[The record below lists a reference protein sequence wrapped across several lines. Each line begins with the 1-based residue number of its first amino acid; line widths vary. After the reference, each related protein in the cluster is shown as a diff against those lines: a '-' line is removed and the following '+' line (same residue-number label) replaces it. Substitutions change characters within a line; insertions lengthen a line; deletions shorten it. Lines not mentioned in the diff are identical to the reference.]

1 MSTEITVSAPA
12 KLFILGEHAVVFDGT
27 CIVTAVDARLHV
39 KLSRR
44 PDPVLHIDAPD
55 VGLADFQRPLT
66 DVIAGQAS
74 TPESA
79 FIESCVRIF
88 HERHHIST
96 GLNIQTHSQFK
107 REYGIGSSSAVVAA
121 TLFGLSQLY
130 EQDFTKE
137 ELLKM
142 GVDAIQRVQ
151 TLGSGADLAAAIYG
165 GTLYYVNR
173 EPRQAELLTVGDL
186 PLLVVYSGHK
196 ASTRRWVESVGDLQH
211 RWPMIVNPVV
221 EAMLAIVETG
231 KAAILTQDWSQL
243 GTLMNIQHG
252 LLHAL
257 GVDTA
262 SLSQI
267 VHFAREQGAY
277 GAKLSG
283 AGGGDCAIILCDLED
298 VDDIRTR
305 LTDAGL
311 RILELKA
318 NADGVQIESD
328 AT

>member
-27 CIVTAVDARLHV
+27 CIVTAVDARLYV
-39 KLSRR
+39 KLSHQTEPR
-44 PDPVLHIDAPD
+44 LYIDAPD
-55 VGLADFQRPLT
+55 VGLVAFQRPLT
-66 DVIAGQAS
+66 DVIAGQPS
-74 TPESA
+74 TLESA
-79 FIESCVRIF
+79 FIESCVRVF
-88 HERHHIST
+88 HEKHPIST
-96 GLNIQTHSQFK
+96 GIRIETYSEFK

-121 TLFGLSQLY
+121 ALFGLAQLF

-142 GVDAIQRVQ
+142 GVGAIQRVQ
-151 TLGSGADLAAAIYG
+151 SLGSGADLAAAIYG
-165 GTLYYVNR
+165 GTLYYVNH
-173 EPRQAELLTVGDL
+173 EPRRIELLAVRDL

-196 ASTRRWVESVGDLQH
+196 ASTRRWVEAVGDLQH

-221 EAMLAIVETG
+221 ESMLAIVETG

-283 AGGGDCAIILCDLED
+283 AGGGDCAIILCDPD
-298 VDDIRTR
+298 HITDMRAR
-305 LTDAGL
+305 LADTGYKT
-311 RILELKA
+311 LELQA
-318 NADGVQIESD
+318 NADGVRLESD
-328 AT
+328 VN